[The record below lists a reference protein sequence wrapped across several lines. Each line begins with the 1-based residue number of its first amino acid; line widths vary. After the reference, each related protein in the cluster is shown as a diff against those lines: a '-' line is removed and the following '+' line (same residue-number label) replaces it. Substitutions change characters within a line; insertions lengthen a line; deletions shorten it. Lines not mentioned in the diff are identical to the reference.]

1 MPDGGALTI
10 RAQDTGDGIALAV
23 QDTGA
28 GVPEPMRERIF
39 TPFYTTRTRGTGLG
53 LSIVK
58 KIAEGHNGRVTLE
71 CPPDGGSIFTL
82 WLPKIHT
89 NGS

>member
-1 MPDGGALTI
+1 MLAV
-10 RAQDTGDGIALAV
+10 RAQDRGEWVALAV
-23 QDTGA
+23 QDTGS
-28 GVPEPMRERIF
+28 GVPEELRERIF
-39 TPFYTTRTRGTGLG
+39 TPFFTTRTRGTGLG

-58 KIAEGHNGRVTLE
+58 KIVEGHNGRATLE
-71 CPPDGGSIFTL
+71 CPPEGGSIFTL